1 MAADLYYW
9 YTSLV
14 LNFTGADN
22 STTITDESPT
32 PKSTNTV
39 AGNAKI
45 TSNALALDGSGDY
58 INYASNAA
66 FDFGASDDFAIEF
79 DWTPTTA
86 SGADQVLLHYGAT
99 TFSANTDMA
108 IYVIHAPT
116 ALSGKV
122 RASIY
127 SGTTAYSVDS
137 LAALVAGTKYR
148 IAITRVS
155 GTLRLFI
162 QGVLQQSVSAAVAI
176 NTPSGRIFDFG
187 RFVAADPRYASG
199 SFDKVRITKGQGRY
213 IVSYTPDTD
222 DLLDVPAPGTVDA
235 DLSAPMGTLVA
246 RSGAYTSLTAPAG
259 TLASKTG
266 MTVNLTAPQGVLRS
280 VSHDSTGE
288 RAFVGSAPMGQ
299 LVAQT
304 GAIARMQAPMGT
316 LVASVTVPIS
326 VRAELTA
333 PSGSLVSSSTVSVMV
348 NADLRLSRAGT
359 LVATGGAQA
368 RMTGPM
374 GTLQAVATVGAL
386 VRFAGSVP
394 IGELT
399 TMMTAGIVVQAELVA
414 PMIRPAPRASAQLVA
429 PMGRLTAVASAV
441 VTVVYEAYAVNLKP
455 GPKMPNQVT
464 RYTNFPFNQILRF
477 KDRYIGVA
485 DDGLYQLGG
494 ATDYDPDTPAGPAWS
509 WHTAITDFNSSQHKN
524 VREAI
529 FAGRLGPAATASV
542 SVREAT
548 DRTYAATIVRGTSAQ
563 NHRIKMGRGLK
574 ARYWSFGLSDDAGGE
589 CDVDRVEFDVAELGR
604 KL

>member
-99 TFSANTDMA
+99 TFSANTDLA
-108 IYVIHAPT
+108 IYVIHGTT
-116 ALSGKV
+116 ALSGKI

-127 SGTTAYSVDS
+127 NGTTAYSVDS

-299 LVAQT
+299 LVART
-304 GAIARMQAPMGT
+304 GAIARLQAPMGT

-333 PSGSLVSSSTVSVMV
+333 PSGSMVSSSTVSVMV

-399 TMMTAGIVVQAELVA
+399 TMMTAGIVVRAELVA
-414 PMIRPAPRASAQLVA
+414 PMIRPAPRAAAQLVA
-429 PMGRLTAVASAV
+429 PMGRLTAIASAV
-441 VTVVYEAYAVNLKP
+441 VEVTYEAYAVNLLP
-455 GPKMPNQVT
+455 GEGMPHQVT
-464 RYTNFPFNQILRF
+464 RYTGFPFNQIVRF
-477 KDRYIGVA
+477 QGNYYGVA
-485 DDGLYQLGG
+485 DDGLYLLGG
-494 ATDYDPDTPAGPAWS
+494 ATDYHVSAPAKPAWS
-509 WHTAITDFNSSQHKN
+509 FRTGITDFGSRQVK
-524 VREAI
+524 VARETI
-529 FAGRLGPAATASV
+529 VGGRLGPSVTASV
-542 SVREAT
+542 SVGEAA
-548 DRTYAATIVRGTSAQ
+548 DQTYSAAIVAGFGAKNYRVKYG
-563 NHRIKMGRGLK
+563 KGLN
-574 ARYWSFGLSDDAGGE
+574 ARYWSFGFADPAGSDVNIDTL
-589 CDVDRVEFDVAELGR
+589 EFDVRETSR